1 LSEKAEYRRFVV
13 NTKTNLQI
21 KLFKELG
28 SAIFKQNYKEDHMKK
43 SRVLAIV
50 FLVLIFIVPN
60 SYAATCTKTDL
71 IKAVDYAVDLINSKG
86 KAALPELTK
95 YRYCNGEGYVFVVEM
110 EGKTILQ
117 PANPKLEGKDITV
130 LQGAKGEYFGAEMKA
145 KAQKF
150 GVGWVSYV
158 WENPKTKGL
167 EIKCSYVKAAT
178 MDGKKVFVGSGIY
191 GIIMDDC
198 K

>member
-1 LSEKAEYRRFVV
+1 MDKRTLTIIGIITVFFVA
-13 NTKTNLQI
+13 TNL
-21 KLFKELG
+21 
-28 SAIFKQNYKEDHMKK
+28 
-43 SRVLAIV
+43 
-50 FLVLIFIVPN
+50 
-60 SYAATCTKTDL
+60 YAATCAKSDL
-71 IKAVDYAVDLINSKG
+71 IKSVDYAVGLINSKG

-110 EGKTILQ
+110 DGKTILQ

-145 KAQKF
+145 KAQKY
-150 GVGWVSYV
+150 GEGWVSYV

-167 EIKCSYVKAAT
+167 EIKCSFVKAAT

-191 GIIMDDC
+191 GITLDDC